1 MRKLVAAGAMAL
13 GIATLPLTAAHA
25 GSTWIV
31 TVKASDT
38 AVNVGQKVTFTGT
51 VKPHGAAAG
60 EKVVLQERFKPGA
73 KWKDQRKDE
82 LNGRGKYSLSD
93 RPSANTQH
101 SYRVVMAA
109 TGKHAKGVSKT
120 VKVTVYGWVG
130 LTSVPHV
137 NDEGMSFGSV
147 DINGKTYDDSVVS
160 DWPNATA
167 SIEFNLGHRCDALRA
182 TFGLSDASTTGGQAE
197 LGVLSDGTSVYDQT
211 FDLEQTDKKT
221 ISLDT
226 PLKIK
231 LTGDRHQRGLGH
243 RWVRCVRERP
253 GALHAMT
260 SPRGVIGMRGAI
272 GTVFAVAVV
281 SGVLVAA
288 TAPADAA
295 AHRPP
300 WHVTIKAS
308 TATLTLGQKVVLSG
322 KVNRSAAG
330 KLVVLQE
337 RHKAGAKW
345 KDQANAVVHRDGHYR
360 VSDRPSVNN
369 RRSYRVVMPATKRHK
384 KGVSESVAVDV
395 YQWTSLTTLPAVNRV
410 LFDSVAIGVHERRD
424 VSELA
429 GGGRRALPR
438 RADDGVGRVQPQPS
452 VHPLPRHLRPLRRL
466 GGREPGDGHRDR
478 RRDAVVQPDVRS
490 RRVDPE
496 RDHVRDRASEAALR
510 VELGHRRFRRT
521 GGSRDTGG
529 LLRAV
534 GAGAGG

>member
-13 GIATLPLTAAHA
+13 GIAMLPLTAAHA

-38 AVNVGQKVTFTGT
+38 TVNAGQKVTFTGT

-73 KWKDQRKDE
+73 KWKDQKKDE

-137 NDEGMSFGSV
+137 NDEGMFFGAV

-211 FDLEQTDKKT
+211 FDLEQTDKTT

-226 PLKIK
+226 PLKVK
-231 LTGDRHQRGLGH
+231 LTATDTNADSDIDGF
-243 RWVRCVRERP
+243 
-253 GALHAMT
+253 GAFGNAQ
-260 SPRGVIGMRGAI
+260 
-272 GTVFAVAVV
+272 
-281 SGVLVAA
+281 
-288 TAPADAA
+288 
-295 AHRPP
+295 AHC
-300 WHVTIKAS
+300 T
-308 TATLTLGQKVVLSG
+308 Q
-322 KVNRSAAG
+322 
-330 KLVVLQE
+330 
-337 RHKAGAKW
+337 
-345 KDQANAVVHRDGHYR
+345 
-360 VSDRPSVNN
+360 
-369 RRSYRVVMPATKRHK
+369 
-384 KGVSESVAVDV
+384 
-395 YQWTSLTTLPAVNRV
+395 
-410 LFDSVAIGVHERRD
+410 
-424 VSELA
+424 
-429 GGGRRALPR
+429 
-438 RADDGVGRVQPQPS
+438 
-452 VHPLPRHLRPLRRL
+452 
-466 GGREPGDGHRDR
+466 
-478 RRDAVVQPDVRS
+478 
-490 RRVDPE
+490 
-496 RDHVRDRASEAALR
+496 
-510 VELGHRRFRRT
+510 
-521 GGSRDTGG
+521 
-529 LLRAV
+529 
-534 GAGAGG
+534 